1 MAAKRSRDRGK
12 SKGKKL
18 EDRSKRSVDRAV
30 DLLRAHP
37 LFEPLMLRAEL
48 LRSEPSLCPD
58 DGWLVV
64 DDVGLLH
71 LHPNR
76 LAAPEEWTYVLAHG
90 LLHLG
95 LGHFRTRLHPDLW
108 NAACD
113 AIVSRF
119 LDDLKLGRRPADIAR
134 VADLPTTDENQLYDR
149 LVEGLRLEGLFQC
162 GTAGCRRDMQ
172 EVEAP
177 GRWRSAPVDWTRPFA
192 AGLRQAVASAL
203 EGAAHGDSLEG
214 RRASRAALDAR
225 SWFMASYPLLG
236 GLAAAFEIVENAEVC
251 QRLDIQVAA
260 IDDEAREVYL
270 NPRAGLTTAEL
281 RFVMAHE
288 LLHAGLRHSARRQG
302 RDPFLWNV
310 ACDYVINGWLVEMGV
325 GEIPVLGLVHD
336 PELVGLSAEAIYDRI
351 VTDLRRYRKLSTF
364 RGRGVGDILGRRPV
378 DWWRSAVGMDLDA
391 FYRESLARGF
401 ALHRDQGRGLLPA
414 GLIEEIRALGQPP
427 IPWDV
432 ELARWFDAH
441 FPPLEKRRSYARS
454 SRRQSATPEIPR
466 PRWVAE
472 DGGSARTF
480 AVVLDTSGSM
490 DRTTLAKGLGAIASY
505 SLARDVAA
513 VRVLF
518 CDAAVYDQGYLPP
531 ESLGHR
537 VEVRGRGGTV
547 LQPALDLLDEAQDFP
562 PKGPALII
570 TDGSCDRLEVRREHA
585 FLLPAGS
592 DLPFVPKGPVF
603 RIR

>member
-1 MAAKRSRDRGK
+1 MNPVKTLTQSQLSEFLLHVALVRPVFIWGPPGIGK
-12 SKGKKL
+12 SSLVTQFADSLGL
-18 EDRSKRSVDRAV
+18 PCVSLLGSQLAPE
-30 DLLRAHP
+30 DLLGVPRI
-37 LFEPLMLRAEL
+37 E
-48 LRSEPSLCPD
+48 
-58 DGWLVV
+58 DG
-64 DDVGLLH
+64 
-71 LHPNR
+71 
-76 LAAPEEWTYVLAHG
+76 
-90 LLHLG
+90 
-95 LGHFRTRLHPDLW
+95 
-108 NAACD
+108 
-113 AIVSRF
+113 VSRF
-119 LDDLKLGRRPADIAR
+119 CPPANIAR
-134 VADLPTTDENQLYDR
+134 NEPYCLFLDELNA
-149 LVEGLRLEGLFQC
+149 C
-162 GTAGCRRDMQ
+162 SH
-172 EVEAP
+172 EVQKAFYSLIHEQ
-177 GRWRSAPVDWTRPFA
+177 PVDWTRPFA
-192 AGLRQAVASAL
+192 AGLQAVASAL
-203 EGAAHGDSLEG
+203 EGAAHGGSLEG

-251 QRLDIQVAA
+251 HRLDIQVAA
-260 IDDEAREVYL
+260 IDDEAREVYI
-270 NPRAGLTTAEL
+270 NPRAGLSTAEL

-310 ACDYVINGWLVEMGV
+310 ACDYVINGWLVEMRV
-325 GEIPVLGLVHD
+325 GEIPGLGLLHD
-336 PELVGLSAEAIYDRI
+336 PELAGLSAEAIYDRI

-364 RGRGVGDILGRRPV
+364 RGRGVGDILGRRPA

-414 GLIEEIRALGQPP
+414 GLVEEIRALGQPP

-472 DGGSARTF
+472 DGGRARTF

-490 DRTTLAKGLGAIASY
+490 DRTTLAKGLGVIASY

-531 ESLGHR
+531 ESLAHR

-547 LQPALDLLDEAQDFP
+547 LQPAFDLLDEAQDFP
-562 PKGPALII
+562 SKGPALII
-570 TDGSCDRLEVRREHA
+570 TDGCCDRLEVRREHA
-585 FLLPAGS
+585 FLLPAGA